1 MRAPHRAKS
10 ARRGPRRGAQ
20 QFLLVALRTLIGWH
34 FLYEGYF
41 KLATPG
47 WGADGLPLS
56 AWSSAGYLRA
66 ATGPFA
72 SVFHAVAASPWLGTI
87 DIIVA
92 ASLAAVGIGLML
104 GLFTQIACAGGI
116 VLLTLFYVSSV
127 PLDGLPAARQE
138 GAYLI
143 VNKTLIELAALAV
156 VFVFRTG
163 PIAGLDQLRAGASR
177 ARQPAVRSSGAAA

>member
-1 MRAPHRAKS
+1 MNAT
-10 ARRGPRRGAQ
+10 Q

-47 WGADGLPLS
+47 WGPDGQPLT
-56 AWSSAGYLRA
+56 AWSSAGYLRG

-92 ASLAAVGIGLML
+92 ASLVAIGLGLML
-104 GLFTQIACAGGI
+104 GLFTQLACAGGI
-116 VLLTLFYVSSV
+116 ALLTLFYVSSI
-127 PLDGLPAARQE
+127 PFDGLPGPRLE

-143 VNKTLIELAALAV
+143 VNKNLIELAALAV
-156 VFVFRTG
+156 VFTFKTG
-163 PIAGLDQLRAGASR
+163 RIAGLDRLRVR
-177 ARQPAVRSSGAAA
+177 AQQSAVRATGAAA

>member
-1 MRAPHRAKS
+1 MS
-10 ARRGPRRGAQ
+10 GAQ

-47 WGADGLPLS
+47 WGADGQPLS
-56 AWSSAGYLRA
+56 AWSSAGYLRGA
-66 ATGPFA
+66 SGPFA
-72 SVFHAVAASPWLGTI
+72 GVFHAVSASPWLGTI
-87 DIIVA
+87 DVIIA

-116 VLLTLFYVSSV
+116 ALLTLFYLSSI
-127 PLDGLPAARQE
+127 PLDGLPGPRLE

-143 VNKTLIELAALAV
+143 VNKNLIELAALAV
-156 VFVFRTG
+156 VFTFKTG
-163 PIAGLDQLRAGASR
+163 RIAGLDQLRARSR
-177 ARQPAVRSSGAAA
+177 ARQSAVRSTGAAA

>member
-1 MRAPHRAKS
+1 MSRS
-10 ARRGPRRGAQ
+10 Q
-20 QFLLVALRTLIGWH
+20 QVLLVALRTLIGWH

-47 WGADGLPLS
+47 WGADGQPLS
-56 AWSSAGYLRA
+56 AWSSAGYLRG

-92 ASLAAVGIGLML
+92 AALAAVGIGLML

-116 VLLTLFYVSSV
+116 ALLTMFYVSSV
-127 PLDGLPAARQE
+127 PLDGLPGPRLE

-143 VNKTLIELAALAV
+143 VNKNLIELAALAV
-156 VFVFRTG
+156 VFTFKTG
-163 PIAGLDQLRAGASR
+163 RIAGLDQLRARSST
-177 ARQPAVRSSGAAA
+177 RQSAVRSAGAAA

>member
-1 MRAPHRAKS
+1 MS
-10 ARRGPRRGAQ
+10 GAQ

-47 WGADGLPLS
+47 WGPDGLPLT
-56 AWSSAGYLRA
+56 AWSSAGYLRG

-72 SVFHAVAASPWLGTI
+72 GVFHAVAASPWLGTI

-116 VLLTLFYVSSV
+116 ALLTLFYVSSI
-127 PLDGLPAARQE
+127 PLDGLPGARLE
-138 GAYLI
+138 GAYLV

-156 VFVFRTG
+156 VFIFRTG
-163 PIAGLDQLRAGASR
+163 RIAGLDQLRARANR
-177 ARQPAVRSSGAAA
+177 ARQSAVPSSGAAA